1 MKSGEVRSARPAI
14 RSTREEAGVSRRS
27 AASASRCAW
36 SAARAPKTAA
46 APNESRQ
53 RKRAKRFARRCR
65 RQGAA
70 REPHG
75 ASKRAFSD
83 ASPDAAPP
91 GAQPLSRARAPGKT
105 VSDLFCFMN
114 ACALQRKPKARPQP
128 LNLLLQSIAPAARA
142 KSTKKTLKIANFHQS
157 ITISE
162 RFPHIF
168 LFLQPNSGARA

>member
-36 SAARAPKTAA
+36 SAAHAPKTAA

-53 RKRAKRFARRCR
+53 RRRAKRFARRCR

-83 ASPDAAPP
+83 AFPDASPP
-91 GAQPLSRARAPGKT
+91 GAQPLSRARALGKT
-105 VSDLFCFMN
+105 ELDLFCFMN

-128 LNLLLQSIAPAARA
+128 LNLLLRSIAPAARA
-142 KSTKKTLKIANFHQS
+142 KSTKKTLKTANFHQS